1 MWDGKTGA
9 FKAFATL
16 RIFGDGLQPAAISKA
31 LGLTASKCDVAESG
45 FGTWSYSTH
54 DVLDNLRPLEDQ
66 VLHILQLLEP
76 RSAAIIA
83 LREKFATQVFC
94 YFGSQSDLGGFHL
107 SADTL
112 ARLARLQLDFD
123 VDGYF
128 CCDATRNA

>member
-1 MWDGKTGA
+1 MWDGKTGV

-16 RIFGDGLQPAAISKA
+16 RIFGDGLQPDAISKA
-31 LGLTASKCDVAESG
+31 LGLTPSKCDVAESA
-45 FGTWSYSTH
+45 FGTWSYSTR
-54 DVLDNLRPLEDQ
+54 DVLDNLRPLEDH

-112 ARLARLQLDFD
+112 ARLGRLQLDFD
-123 VDGYF
+123 VDEYF
-128 CCDATRNA
+128 CCDAARNA